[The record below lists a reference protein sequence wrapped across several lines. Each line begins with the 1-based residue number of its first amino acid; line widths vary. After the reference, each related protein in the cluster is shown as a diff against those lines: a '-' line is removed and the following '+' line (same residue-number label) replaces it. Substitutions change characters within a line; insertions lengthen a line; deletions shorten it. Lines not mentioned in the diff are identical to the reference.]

1 MFPQGDDRQS
11 ACNGRIDVQGSE
23 TQRMSAVGYLET
35 NVLYCDNNL
44 DRLSQFPDESVDLVY
59 LDPPFFSN
67 KTYEVIW
74 GDEAEVRSFEDRWEG
89 GINHYIEW
97 MAHRVRELHRVLK
110 PTGSLYLH
118 CDWHASHHL
127 RVMLDD
133 IFGAS
138 QFRNEI
144 IWHYR
149 RWTGEARSFLKMHDT
164 IFFYSKSNDY
174 NFNRQFTEYTEAS
187 KERKKNHHTRI
198 KGDDVYVTSVDERGV
213 GENDVWQISL
223 LNSQARERLGY
234 PTQKPEALL
243 ERIVAASSNPGD
255 VVLDPFAG
263 CGTTQ
268 VVAERM
274 KRQWIGMDIS
284 PTAVTLMRRRL
295 IKATNGAVD
304 MSVVGMPI
312 SAEDLRTLKPF
323 EFQNWVI
330 QRVNG
335 THSARKTNDMGID
348 GFWFLTHDPIQVKQ
362 SDRIGRNVID
372 NFETAIERAKH
383 DTGYV
388 VGFSFTRGAREEVAR
403 ARREKELNITLI
415 EVKDLITDAA
425 DLRAPDLLADLDPP
439 ERPDTFLDLPLPAA
453 RKKASRPSIEALLK
467 SEREAARLTD

>member
-1 MFPQGDDRQS
+1 MNP
-11 ACNGRIDVQGSE
+11 VK
-23 TQRMSAVGYLET
+23 YLEA
-35 NVLYCDNNL
+35 NVLFCGDNL
-44 DRLSQFPDESVDLVY
+44 ERLAQFPDECVDLIY

-67 KTYEVIW
+67 KSYEVIW

-97 MAHRVRELHRVLK
+97 MRHRLLELHRVLK

-127 RVMLDD
+127 RLLLDD

-149 RWTGEARSFLKMHDT
+149 RWTGEARSFLKMHDS
-164 IFFYSKSNDY
+164 IFFYSKTNAY
-174 NFNRQFTEYTEAS
+174 AFNRQFTDYTEAS
-187 KERKKNHHTRI
+187 KKRKQNYHTRI

-243 ERIVAASSNPGD
+243 ERIITASSNPGD

-274 KRQWIGMDIS
+274 KRQWVGMDIS
-284 PTAVTLMRRRL
+284 PTAVGLMRQRL
-295 IKATNGAVD
+295 LKATNGAVD
-304 MSVVGMPI
+304 MKVEGLPVN
-312 SAEDLRTLKPF
+312 EDDLKELKPF

-335 THSARKTNDMGID
+335 THSPRKTNDMGID
-348 GFWFLTHDPIQVKQ
+348 GFAFMTHDPIQVKQ
-362 SDRIGRNVID
+362 QRVGRNAID
-372 NFETAIERAKH
+372 NFETAMERVGA
-383 DTGYV
+383 TIGYV
-388 VGFSFTRGAREEVAR
+388 IGFGFTRNAREEVAR
-403 ARREKELNITLI
+403 VRQAKGLDIKLVPISELII
-415 EVKDLITDAA
+415 GPKMERVP
-425 DLRAPDLLADLDPP
+425 APDLFEALEPKD
-439 ERPDTFLDLPLPAA
+439 RPDSFLDLPLPKA
-453 RKKASRPSIEALLK
+453 RKKDSRPTFEQLIASSRFAESK
-467 SEREAARLTD
+467 T